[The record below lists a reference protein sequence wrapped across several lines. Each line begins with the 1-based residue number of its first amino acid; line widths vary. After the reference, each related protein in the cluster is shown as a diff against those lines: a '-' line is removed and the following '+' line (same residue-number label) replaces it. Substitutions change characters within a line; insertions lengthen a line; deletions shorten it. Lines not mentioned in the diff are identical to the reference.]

1 VRFCTYIVSRFRT
14 DCVARNPTIAASVE
28 SVTHRCHLTPPDI
41 FNELPHRPFT
51 AQTLS
56 VDPRTICLVRLAV
69 RNMTRVNTLRVVFG
83 HPKLTE
89 ALLRCFFDADRQA
102 ENRVKRLW
110 LDNIDIVAGTEQ
122 TSTFE
127 KNGLPLHLDFRGV
140 EALRLRRLPLGA
152 ANMEDQHRL
161 TRRTQVVYSRG
172 GRASELSDGLGGN
185 YLTTTNFAGAEIVP
199 GLEQAESDGQDLDDS
214 QQSSPLETLMRSTN
228 RFDDAIY
235 EALSQQHEFPPE
247 VVAANIPSHCKR
259 SLHMYMDRW
268 ALPVDQNPEQ
278 NHAFTQL
285 FRTETPSPAACA
297 NLMLTDM
304 AKTLVSLNIDWAIK
318 APQVNI
324 QAVGGFKSADY
335 VRWIK
340 WFSDLFSLRFPH
352 LRAFQYRNAVTAHTT
367 LPPGLYLLDKSTVF
381 FGHPSAKEANLEEA
395 NSHHNFF
402 LGLKPLEFMEAHAD
416 KLNCLAWPMAQF
428 FSDEHRPDIATRA
441 RSVIEKL
448 SRSLVDLRVDEWYFR
463 HPETNSEEGV
473 VLFPDR
479 KRSESFFRPSLTFTI
494 ADLFKKAHLS
504 RRRFIAEFAA
514 EMRVLRSIKVE
525 GGIPRD
531 ERRETIAALRHCPI
545 EKLVFIGI
553 GSIIGNTWGPGGEY
567 YGEEMSWEDTT
578 SLEEVDEGA
587 IRRLGMTSP
596 SHVPAESSFVPSYG
610 WRGREPMLHTIVS
623 RHGESLRELKMCGY
637 KGAIALYDPS
647 FIVWPMLAA
656 LKHCHALE
664 SLMMSFWLPTL
675 FENNL
680 RDAEVISYWLD
691 QRDSTSTGLVCLSA
705 EPPAEGSWPYEL
717 ETKFKPAAVAARVAN
732 LLGNSLS
739 STAKR
744 RPGGLHVRASFS
756 MQEAAI
762 FDLDLWLGENSD
774 GGVELIRWEGPS
786 DETEPRRRDQ
796 KLKSRRWF

>member
-1 VRFCTYIVSRFRT
+1 
-14 DCVARNPTIAASVE
+14 
-28 SVTHRCHLTPPDI
+28 
-41 FNELPHRPFT
+41 
-51 AQTLS
+51 
-56 VDPRTICLVRLAV
+56 
-69 RNMTRVNTLRVVFG
+69 MTRVNTLRVVFG

-89 ALLRCFFDADRQA
+89 ALLRCFFDAERQA
-102 ENRVKRLW
+102 EKRVKRLW

-140 EALRLRRLPLGA
+140 ETLRLRRLPLGA
-152 ANMEDQHRL
+152 VNMEDQHRL

-185 YLTTTNFAGAEIVP
+185 YLTTTNFAGAEIIP
-199 GLEQAESDGQDLDDS
+199 GLEQAESEGQGLDDP
-214 QQSSPLETLMRSTN
+214 QQLSPLETLMRSAN

-235 EALSQQHEFPPE
+235 EALSRQYEFPPK
-247 VVAANIPSHCKR
+247 VAAANISSHCQR
-259 SLHMYMDRW
+259 SVHMYMDRW
-268 ALPVDQNPEQ
+268 TLPVDLGPER

-285 FRTETPSPAACA
+285 FRTEMPSPAECA
-297 NLMLTDM
+297 SLMLTDM
-304 AKTLVSLNIDWAIK
+304 AKTLVSLNIDWAVK

-324 QAVGGFKSADY
+324 QAVGGYKPADY
-335 VRWIK
+335 ARWLK

-352 LRAFQYRNAVTAHTT
+352 LRAFQYRNTVTAHTT
-367 LPPGLYLLDKSTVF
+367 LPPGLYLFDNSTVF
-381 FGHPSAKEANLEEA
+381 SGQPLVEEA
-395 NSHHNFF
+395 SSHHN
-402 LGLKPLEFMEAHAD
+402 LMIDLKPLEFMEAHAD

-428 FSDEHRPDIATRA
+428 FSDEHNPNISARA
-441 RSVIEKL
+441 RKVIEKL

-463 HPETNSEEGV
+463 HPETNSEEDV
-473 VLFPDR
+473 VLSPGR
-479 KRSESFFRPSLTFTI
+479 KRSEFLFRASLTSTI
-494 ADLFKKAHLS
+494 ADLFTKAHIS

-531 ERRETIAALRHCPI
+531 ERRETIAALRRCSI

-553 GSIIGNTWGPGGEY
+553 GSIIGNTWGPRGEY

-578 SLEEVDEGA
+578 NLEEVDEGA
-587 IRRLGMTSP
+587 IHRLGMTSP
-596 SHVPAESSFVPSYG
+596 SHVPAESTFVPSYG
-610 WRGREPMLHTIVS
+610 WRGKEPMLHTIVS
-623 RHGESLRELKMCGY
+623 RHGDSLRELKMCGY
-637 KGAIALYDPS
+637 KGAIALYNPS

-664 SLMMSFWLPTL
+664 SLMLSLWLPTL
-675 FENNL
+675 FENDL

-691 QRDSTSTGLVCLSA
+691 QRDSTSTGLVSLSA
-705 EPPAEGSWPYEL
+705 EPPSEGSWAYEL
-717 ETKFKPAAVAARVAN
+717 ETKFKPAALAARVAN

-744 RPGGLHVRASFS
+744 QPGGLHVRASFS

-774 GGVELIRWEGPS
+774 GGVELVRWMGPS

-796 KLKSRRWF
+796 KLKNRRWF